1 MADVFDRLNK
11 IRTVDN
17 PGKTPAK
24 ATERK
29 TTKAAAGGNAL
40 ERLDR
45 VKTVD
50 AMSRLDRIQT
60 VGGKASAPRSSGK
73 AETRKASQP
82 SGTSTGQGLVLG
94 IGGPSRQQVAQSV
107 DRAAELQEAGYSTGA
122 TLRGRVEQGGDQFVG
137 GVVHTAK
144 D

>member
-60 VGGKASAPRSSGK
+60 VDGKASAPKSSGK
-73 AETRKASQP
+73 AEAREVPQP
-82 SGTSTGQGLVLG
+82 SGTSMGQGLALG
-94 IGGPSRQQVAQSV
+94 VGGPSRQQVAQSV
-107 DRAAELQEAGYSTGA
+107 DRAE
-122 TLRGRVEQGGDQFVG
+122 
-137 GVVHTAK
+137 
-144 D
+144 

>member
-17 PGKTPAK
+17 PGKTQAK

-29 TTKAAAGGNAL
+29 TAKTAAGGNAL
-40 ERLDR
+40 ERLDQ

-60 VGGKASAPRSSGK
+60 VDGKASAPRNGGK

-82 SGTSTGQGLVLG
+82 SGTSMGQGLVLG
-94 IGGPSRQQVAQSV
+94 IPGSR
-107 DRAAELQEAGYSTGA
+107 
-122 TLRGRVEQGGDQFVG
+122 
-137 GVVHTAK
+137 
-144 D
+144 